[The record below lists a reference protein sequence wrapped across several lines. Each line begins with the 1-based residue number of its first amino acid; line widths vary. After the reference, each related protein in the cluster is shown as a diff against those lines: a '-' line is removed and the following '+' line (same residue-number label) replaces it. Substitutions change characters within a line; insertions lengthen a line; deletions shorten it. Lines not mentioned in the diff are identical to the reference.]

1 MSKGKVTVLGINGHV
16 GQAAARAFAEAG
28 WQVTGMGRSDKYRLA
43 GVRFVRGDSDSVAD
57 MTRAIGDSGVV
68 VNALNLPYHTWDNGR
83 MEAQMAR
90 VVEAMGRDGKTMLFP
105 GNIYN
110 YSAGLRHVLPDSA
123 QNPQTPRGGIRVRVE
138 DGLRQA
144 AERGGVQI
152 LILRAGDFYGPES
165 SSDWF
170 DQAIFREIGKAKVS
184 LPGRRGVG
192 HSWAYL
198 PDLGRAF
205 EALAAMR
212 SSLPAFDRFHFAGHY
227 VTPEEMR
234 AAIAAA
240 APRPLRFAYFPWLLL
255 RAMGLFNPLL
265 REVGKMGYLWIHPM
279 QLEDKRLDD
288 LLGLGF
294 ATPFG
299 EAMEAASAPHFAK
312 LAGSNRESPAP
323 KATPVHETV

>member
-1 MSKGKVTVLGINGHV
+1 MSKGKVTVLGINGHI
-16 GQAAARAFAEAG
+16 GQAAARAFVEAG
-28 WQVTGMGRSDKYRLA
+28 WHVTGMGRSDKHRLA

-57 MTRAIGDSGVV
+57 MKQAIGDSDVV
-68 VNALNLPYHTWDNGR
+68 MNALNLPYHTWDAGR

-110 YSAGLRHVLPDSA
+110 YAAGLRHVLPDSP
-123 QNPQTPRGGIRVRVE
+123 QHPQTPRGGIRVRVE
-138 DGLRQA
+138 EALHQA

-165 SSDWF
+165 SMDWF
-170 DQAIFREIGKAKVS
+170 DQAIFSGIGKGKVS
-184 LPGRRGVG
+184 LPGRPGVG

-212 SSLPAFDRFHFAGHY
+212 SSFSAFDRFHFAGHY
-227 VTPEEMR
+227 VTPEEVQ

-240 APRPLRFAYFPWLLL
+240 APQPLRFGYFPLVAL

-265 REVGKMGYLWIHPM
+265 REVGKMRYLWTHPM

-288 LLGLGF
+288 LLGAGF

-299 EAMEAASAPHFAK
+299 KAMAAASAPHFAK
-312 LAGSNRESPAP
+312 LAGRKSESPAT
-323 KATPVHETV
+323 AIPVHKTV